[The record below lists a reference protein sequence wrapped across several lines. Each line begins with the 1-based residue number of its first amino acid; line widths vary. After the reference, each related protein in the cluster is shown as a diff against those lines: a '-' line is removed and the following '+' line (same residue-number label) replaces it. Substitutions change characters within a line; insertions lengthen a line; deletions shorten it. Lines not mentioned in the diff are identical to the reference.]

1 MAHQRNNHHLRYT
14 DNRSV
19 DLVAWEEVVTIH
31 NRYDVQA
38 TEEALDERSLPFAAL
53 LNMVH

>member
-1 MAHQRNNHHLRYT
+1 M
-14 DNRSV
+14 
-19 DLVAWEEVVTIH
+19 TIH
-31 NRYDVQA
+31 NRCDVKA

>member
-14 DNRSV
+14 DNRNV

-31 NRYDVQA
+31 NRCDVQA
-38 TEEALDERSLPFAAL
+38 TEEALAEHSLPFAAL

>member
-1 MAHQRNNHHLRYT
+1 MARQRNNHHLRYT

-31 NRYDVQA
+31 NRCDVEA
-38 TEEALDERSLPFAAL
+38 IEEAPDGHNLPFAAL